1 MRTGITGGQGFIGS
15 HLARHLDDP
24 LLFKGD
30 LTNLGD
36 ACEFV
41 SSCDRIYHLA
51 GKNRE
56 QPGEILKNNIVST
69 ANLILA
75 CNIKKVNPE
84 IIFASS
90 QQVIWNSESEY
101 GFVKCVEEEIIKKAD
116 KWYIFRIPNVYGPGG
131 KPFYNSV
138 IATFCYQISKGESV
152 TIHDPSVKR
161 EFIFV
166 DDLVE
171 LLLNPEFNS
180 LRSIDGETLSVGEIY
195 SFLTDKL
202 GSHKNLE
209 RCLQWYRQSVD

>member
-1 MRTGITGGQGFIGS
+1 M
-15 HLARHLDDP
+15 HDP

-30 LTNLGD
+30 LTNIRD
-36 ACEFV
+36 VCEFV
-41 SSCDRIYHLA
+41 SGCDRIYHLA

-69 ANLILA
+69 SNLILA
-75 CNIKKVNPE
+75 CKIKRVDPE

-90 QQVIWNSESEY
+90 QQVIWNSDSEY
-101 GFVKCVEEEIIKKAD
+101 GFVKSVEEEIVKKAN
-116 KWYIFRIPNVYGPGG
+116 KWCIFRIPNVYGPGC

-152 TIHDPSVKR
+152 TIHDSSVKR

-171 LLLNPEFNS
+171 RLLDPGFNS
-180 LRSIDGETLSVGEIY
+180 LKLINGETITVGEIH

-202 GSHKNLE
+202 GRHKKLE
-209 RCLQWYRQSVD
+209 KCLQSYKQLAD